1 MVELIKMIDYSHQ
14 GGKDS
19 HKNDQFARQ
28 DGANLMEI
36 LIIKQI
42 PHFFLD
48 TLYIQAYSF
57 AKRHCHFLSCLS
69 KLARHLENITT
80 LS

>member
-36 LIIKQI
+36 LNIKQI
-42 PHFFLD
+42 PHFF
-48 TLYIQAYSF
+48 
-57 AKRHCHFLSCLS
+57 
-69 KLARHLENITT
+69 
-80 LS
+80 